1 MRPRFALAGRAKAP
15 VTTWSEVEL
24 MKCEWVRENIVL
36 QVYGELADDAR
47 HELEQHVARCADCA
61 AELKAEQDFH
71 ALLAQD
77 RAADPTPN
85 LVAASRM
92 RLQEAL
98 ETAKQGSVWSR
109 LAFDPAIWLRQV
121 RFSPALASAILI
133 VGFAGGVT
141 TTYKLYGTRPTNTAV
156 VQNPSNP
163 NPVPTEASITGIS
176 SIVQQPGTNQISIK
190 YNTVATQEAQ
200 GSLNDEKIQQLLLY
214 AARNNYN
221 TGVRVDSVDLL
232 AQKSGDMQVREALM
246 YALQNDTNP
255 GVRLKSLDAL
265 GNYVKNDTNVRD
277 AVLRALVNDGNSG
290 VRIEALRLIEPVKA
304 DGSVRGVLMALAAK
318 DTSQYIKSQARTM
331 LAQLPEID

>member
-1 MRPRFALAGRAKAP
+1 
-15 VTTWSEVEL
+15 
-24 MKCEWVRENIVL
+24 MKCEWVRENIVF

-61 AELKAEQDFH
+61 AKLKAEQDFH
-71 ALLAQD
+71 DLLAQD

-85 LVAASRM
+85 LMAASRM

-98 ETAKQGSVWSR
+98 ETAKQGSVWNR
-109 LAFDPAIWLRQV
+109 LAFDPANWLLQM
-121 RFSPALASAILI
+121 RFSPTLASAIL
-133 VGFAGGVT
+133 VLGFLGGVG
-141 TTYKLYGTRPTNTAV
+141 TTYKLYGPARTPGTGVIATTTR
-156 VQNPSNP
+156 S
-163 NPVPTEASITGIS
+163 VPTETSIASIN
-176 SIVQQPGTNQISIK
+176 SIVQDPGTNQISIK
-190 YNTVATQEAQ
+190 YNAVSTQEAQ
-200 GSLNDEKIQQLLLY
+200 GSLNDERIQQLLLY

-232 AQKSGDMQVREALM
+232 AQKSSDTQVREALM
-246 YALQNDTNP
+246 YTLQNDTNP

-318 DTSQYIKSQARTM
+318 DQSTYIKSQARTM

>member
-1 MRPRFALAGRAKAP
+1 
-15 VTTWSEVEL
+15 
-24 MKCEWVRENIVL
+24 MKCEWVRENIAL

-47 HELEQHVARCADCA
+47 HELEQHVSRCADCA
-61 AELKAEQDFH
+61 AELKAEQEFH

-92 RLQEAL
+92 RLQEGL
-98 ETAKQGSVWSR
+98 ETVKQGSFFSR
-109 LAFDPAIWLRQV
+109 LAFDPANWLRQV
-121 RFSPALASAILI
+121 KFSPALASAILI
-133 VGFAGGVT
+133 FGFAGGIVT
-141 TTYKLYGTRPTNTAV
+141 AYNFIPHTEEI
-156 VQNPSNP
+156 VQGPA
-163 NPVPTEASITGIS
+163 PVPAQASIAGIDS
-176 SIVQQPGTNQISIK
+176 VIQQPGTDQISIK
-190 YNTVATQEAQ
+190 YNTVSTQEAQ

-221 TGVRVDSVDLL
+221 SGVRVDSVDLL
-232 AQKSGDMQVREALM
+232 AQKTGDMQVREALM

-255 GVRLKSLDAL
+255 GVRLKSLNAL

-318 DTSQYIKSQARTM
+318 DQSTYIKSQARTM

>member
-1 MRPRFALAGRAKAP
+1 
-15 VTTWSEVEL
+15 

-36 QVYGELADDAR
+36 EVYGELADDAR

-61 AELKAEQDFH
+61 AELKAEREFH

-77 RAADPTPN
+77 RASDPLLNEPSPN

-98 ETAKQGSVWSR
+98 ETAKQGSFFSR
-109 LAFDPAIWLRQV
+109 LAFDPANWLRQV
-121 RFSPALASAILI
+121 KFSPALASAILI
-133 VGFAGGVT
+133 VGFAGGIGA
-141 TTYKLYGTRPTNTAV
+141 TYKFPAHTASIPG
-156 VQNPSNP
+156 QSPSLSLP
-163 NPVPTEASITGIS
+163 QPVPAESSIAGIS
-176 SIVQQPGTNQISIK
+176 SIVQDPATNQVSIK
-190 YNTVATQEAQ
+190 YNAVSTQEVQ
-200 GSLNDEKIQQLLLY
+200 GSLNDQKIQQLLLY

-221 TGVRVDSVDLL
+221 SGVRVDSVDLL
-232 AQKSGDMQVREALM
+232 AQKTGDMQVREALM

-255 GVRLKSLDAL
+255 GVRLKSLNAL
-265 GNYVKNDTNVRD
+265 GNYVKDDVNVRD

-318 DTSQYIKSQARTM
+318 DQSTYIKSQARTM